1 LDRITSIA
9 AIDSEF
15 LKKYIAYGR
24 TRVFPV
30 LTENAIKVIQKFFIG
45 LRQKS
50 QGGRVTV
57 TFRQLEA
64 LVRLAEAS
72 AKIRLS
78 ENVTEED
85 ANRGINLYK
94 KSMEQVG
101 LDPET
106 GTFDIDIIATG
117 QSHNQT
123 SRMMKIVEIINN
135 LVKEQ
140 NGQAAKYEHI
150 VQEAEKDG
158 LDKPKVKELIDKL
171 LKVGDIYEPRAYC
184 YMATKK
190 D

>member
-1 LDRITSIA
+1 LR
-9 AIDSEF
+9 
-15 LKKYIAYGR
+15 KYISYAR
-24 TRVFPV
+24 TRIFPV
-30 LTENAIKVIQKFFIG
+30 LTENAIKIIQKFFIG

-64 LVRLAEAS
+64 LVRLSEAS
-72 AKIRLS
+72 ARIRLAES
-78 ENVTEED
+78 IGEED
-85 ANRGINLYK
+85 ADRAIRLYK
-94 KSMEQVG
+94 RSMEQVG

-106 GTFDIDIIATG
+106 GTVDIDIIATG

-123 SRMMKIVEIINN
+123 SRMMKVVEIINN
-135 LVKEQ
+135 IVKEQ
-140 NGQAAKYEHI
+140 NGQCAKYDTI
-150 VQEAEKDG
+150 VAEAEKEG
-158 LDKPKVKELIDKL
+158 LDKPKVKELLEKL